1 MPGCGPPHG
10 KMMPMGVI
18 YLVRHGQAGHDENG
32 YGSLTDLGREQVRNV
47 GKHLARRV
55 GRLNFAESGSLARQ
69 LETVQ
74 EIVAQFKD
82 GTSPEPVVNKGWNE
96 YDLTRLTSR
105 DMPPVGKSA
114 EAADAQRDFQR
125 DLDKAL
131 LAWAADGHSTGA
143 GSYAEYRG
151 SIREALKEIA
161 TFAGPGQ
168 VALAASSAGT
178 IAAVVA
184 ELWGV
189 DSQTW
194 PVIART
200 MVNASIT
207 KLIVG
212 STGINVMSVNDHAHA
227 DTPDDQGRR
236 PLVTMR

>member
-1 MPGCGPPHG
+1 
-10 KMMPMGVI
+10 MGVI

-32 YGSLTDLGREQVRNV
+32 YGSLTDLGREQARNV
-47 GKHLARRV
+47 GRHLARRA
-55 GRLNFAESGSLARQ
+55 GRLSFAASGDLARQ
-69 LETVQ
+69 RETVQ
-74 EIVAQFKD
+74 EILTQFEPAD
-82 GTSPEPVVNKGWNE
+82 APEPVVNTGWNE
-96 YDLTRLTSR
+96 YDLTHLTSR
-105 DMPPVGKSA
+105 DMPPVGTSA
-114 EAADAQRDFQR
+114 EAAEAQRDFQR

-131 LAWAADGHSTGA
+131 LAWAADGHRTGT
-143 GSYAEYRG
+143 GSYAAYRE
-151 SIREALKEIA
+151 SIREAVKEIA
-161 TFAGPGQ
+161 THAGPGQ

-178 IAAVVA
+178 IGAVIA

-212 STGINVMSVNDHAHA
+212 STGVNVMSVNDHAHA
-227 DTPDDQGRR
+227 DVPDDHGRR

>member
-1 MPGCGPPHG
+1 MIG
-10 KMMPMGVI
+10 MGVI

-32 YGSLTDLGREQVRNV
+32 YGSLTDLGREQARNV
-47 GKHLARRV
+47 GRHLARRT
-55 GRLNFAESGSLARQ
+55 GSLSFAASGNLARQ

-74 EIVAQFKD
+74 EIVGQFEP
-82 GTSPEPVVNKGWNE
+82 GAAPEPIVNAGWNE
-96 YDLTRLTSR
+96 YDLTHLTSR
-105 DMPPVGKSA
+105 EMPPVGTST
-114 EAADAQRDFQR
+114 EAATAQRDFQR

-131 LAWAADGHSTGA
+131 LDWAADDHSTGA
-143 GSYAEYRG
+143 GSYTAYRE
-151 SIREALKEIA
+151 SIRQAITEIA
-161 TFAGPGQ
+161 AHAGPGQ

-178 IAAVVA
+178 IGAVIA

-194 PVIART
+194 PMISRT

-227 DTPDDQGRR
+227 DVADAKGGR
-236 PLVTMR
+236 PLLTMR

>member
-114 EAADAQRDFQR
+114 EAADAHRDFQR

-131 LAWAADGHSTGA
+131 LAWAADGHST
-143 GSYAEYRG
+143 
-151 SIREALKEIA
+151 
-161 TFAGPGQ
+161 
-168 VALAASSAGT
+168 
-178 IAAVVA
+178 
-184 ELWGV
+184 
-189 DSQTW
+189 
-194 PVIART
+194 
-200 MVNASIT
+200 
-207 KLIVG
+207 
-212 STGINVMSVNDHAHA
+212 
-227 DTPDDQGRR
+227 
-236 PLVTMR
+236 